1 MYKRKLNGRQQQLLY
16 TQGWLQQE
24 IERNNK
30 LDKNFD
36 ILGKLQNLVTLELGN
51 AGNKEVSKTRR
62 INVQR

>member
-16 TQGWLQQE
+16 TQDWLQQE